1 MEKISLIL
9 NRISAGTTIVFG
21 GLYIIESLSHSTSGM
36 MYPAVFPL
44 AMGSIILFT
53 STLLFNI
60 NQFKKQN

>member
-9 NRISAGTTIVFG
+9 NRISAGTTVVFG
-21 GLYIIESLSHSTSGM
+21 GLYVIERLSHSTSGM
-36 MYPAVFPL
+36 VSPAVLPL
-44 AMGSIILFT
+44 AMGSIIFFT

>member
-9 NRISAGTTIVFG
+9 NRISAGTTVVFG
-21 GLYIIESLSHSTSGM
+21 GLYIIESLSRSTSGM
-36 MYPAVFPL
+36 VSPAVLPL

-60 NQFKKQN
+60 DQFKKQN